1 MNQPVTIHESNRWCA
16 AERSRRLSVTSMRR
30 EILRGDGVLSGFS
43 VLPAPAPAHDDTVFK
58 VWHTG
63 RDIVVGVALYDS
75 VRRLASPQGG
85 PTPDSVEILFDPR
98 NDRIGWFQ
106 FVFAP
111 PKTDVGVLK
120 DHPHRD
126 PELAGDVQVIS
137 HQPYPE
143 AHSSGAFRM
152 RLKRSLWSDEAF
164 TACTIMQ
171 HRCRWLFAWFDAG
184 EVFRYGAVCG
194 FNICRSRS
202 YLFEASSWNYSSGN
216 GFQDAT
222 GFGRLYRDGAPP
234 HVADAAA
241 TREGSRLRMSGRF
254 SGRAL
259 SFELC
264 GPDGGQARVPA
275 VVASGDRWEAEA
287 SIDAAV
293 GGRYRFRPVVDGQPA
308 EPGWL
313 AVDVPAPDS
322 ARRFCMSVLYDSPMS
337 IIANSYTP
345 ERMDRDMRTWAA
357 LGMRRIH
364 WIEYG
369 DWPSFWNA
377 FVYRWGLNYRRTV
390 KACGGFLEGA
400 VRAAHANGLEL
411 IADLKTFDLGMNCQT
426 VDGYPGSS
434 VSDIDNRRFTAIP
447 EIAAH
452 QEWTWQPHPDWD
464 RQAAFPIARIRIYS
478 ETPIPA
484 LRRSEIQLVVSS
496 DNRRFSAYRK
506 PYRVHQ
512 GTVRRPHQ
520 RWTPA
525 GPVRD
530 TGGRLNWY
538 VEIDGLSLG
547 MPYAGIQLGR
557 RGLRL
562 MHRGYMVV
570 EAFDAEGRPAPLT
583 VATNGDPERGFYF
596 WKGWQ
601 GWSNQTEAL
610 LQERPWNG
618 DAMGLVFREPPRMPT
633 LLEPGFAG
641 ARDIW
646 LARID
651 RILDAGAD
659 GVDIRTYCH
668 HNGPMCYLKY
678 AFAEP
683 VRDAFRDQF
692 GRDPRPEPEDYQR
705 IREIRGG
712 FYTEFIRAAKRLVS
726 GRGRRLMV
734 EFESGI
740 EVPAQFDVRMQLP
753 MEWRRWIDE
762 GLVDE
767 IRMKWFTAQSP
778 FVHDEILP
786 LARRKGIPVQ
796 LISRCM
802 HTGIEIRGEEM
813 AERIV
818 GGACVAGFSGYTFY
832 EQQNLMDLNPEGIST
847 LKGPVVPFFRKAR
860 ETLARMAGEEG
871 A

>member
-1 MNQPVTIHESNRWCA
+1 MSRKIAVHESNRWCA
-16 AERSRRLSVTSMRR
+16 VTRARRLTVAGMRR
-30 EILRGDGVLSGFS
+30 EILRGEGVSSGFS
-43 VLPAPAPAHDDTVFK
+43 VLPAPAPAHDDTAFK
-58 VWHTG
+58 VWGAG
-63 RDIVVGVALYDS
+63 REIVVAVALYDS
-75 VRRLASPQGG
+75 VRPLSSPGGG

-98 NDRIGWFQ
+98 HDRIGWFQ

-111 PKTDVGVLK
+111 PRIDHGALK
-120 DHPHRD
+120 EHPHRD
-126 PELAGDVQVIS
+126 PDLAGDVQILS

-143 AHSSGAFRM
+143 AHSSGAFHM
-152 RLKRSLWSDEAF
+152 RLKKSVWKEDVF

-184 EVFRYGAVCG
+184 EVFRYGPVCG

-202 YLFEASSWNYSSGN
+202 YLFETSSWNYSSGN

-234 HVADAAA
+234 HVADVTAR
-241 TREGSRLRMSGRF
+241 REGNRLRLAGRF
-254 SGRAL
+254 SGGTL
-259 SFELC
+259 GLELADPE
-264 GPDGGQARVPA
+264 GRTADVP
-275 VVASGDRWEAEA
+275 VVASGDRWTAEVG
-287 SIDAAV
+287 IDGES
-293 GGRYRFRPVVDGQPA
+293 GGRHRFRPIVNGAPA

-313 AVDVPAPDS
+313 AVDVPAPAP

-345 ERMDRDMRTWAA
+345 ERIDRDMRTWAG
-357 LGMRRIH
+357 LGMHRVH

-377 FVYRWGLNYRRTV
+377 FVYRWGANYRRTV
-390 KACGGFLEGA
+390 KACGGYLEGA

-411 IADLKTFDLGMNCQT
+411 IADLKTFDLGMNCQA
-426 VDGYPGSS
+426 VDGFPGSS
-434 VSDIDNRRFTAIP
+434 APDIENRRFTVIP

-452 QEWTWQPHPDWD
+452 PEWTWQANPDWS
-464 RQAAFPIARIRIYS
+464 RPTAFPITRIRLYS

-484 LRRSEIQLVVSS
+484 LRRSEIRIEVSA
-496 DNRRFSAYRK
+496 DNCRFAAYRK
-506 PYRVHQ
+506 PYRVRQ
-512 GTVRRPHQ
+512 GTVRRPHE

-525 GPVRD
+525 GTVREP
-530 TGGRLNWY
+530 GSRLNWY
-538 VEIDGLSLG
+538 VEFDGLAIGS
-547 MPYAGIQLGR
+547 PYVAV
-557 RGLRL
+557 RL
-562 MHRGYMVV
+562 AAEGVRLTQRGYMVA
-570 EAFDAEGRPAPLT
+570 EATDAAGRRAPLT
-583 VATNGDPERGFYF
+583 VATNGDTRRGFFF

-610 LQERPWNG
+610 LQERVWSG
-618 DAMGLVFREPPRMPT
+618 DAIGLVFREAPSMPT

-646 LARID
+646 LARIGG
-651 RILDAGAD
+651 ILDAGAD

-678 AFAEP
+678 AFAGP
-683 VRDAFRDQF
+683 VREAFRERF
-692 GRDPRPEPEDYQR
+692 GRDPRPEPADYQR
-705 IREIRGG
+705 VREIRGG

-726 GRGRRLMV
+726 SRGRRLMV

-740 EVPAQFDVRMQLP
+740 EVPAQYDVRMQLP
-753 MEWRRWIDE
+753 MEWRTWIEE

-786 LARRKGIPVQ
+786 LARRRGIPVQ
-796 LISRCM
+796 LISRCL
-802 HTGIEIRGEEM
+802 HTGIEIRAEEM

-818 GGACVAGFSGYTFY
+818 GGACAAGFSGYTFY

-847 LKGPVVPFFRKAR
+847 LKGPVGPFFRKAR
-860 ETLARMAGEEG
+860 ETLARMAGEE
-871 A
+871 AE